1 MTSLQA
7 LLVAHAAAAKA
18 GQNIEELAAS
28 LDMKVESLNQR
39 LNAIRKGLRDEGATE
54 EEIAVAIPKLVR
66 RTSTRTTSNKPILAS
81 LLASV
86 RAAAEA
92 AAEAE
97 ANAEDITSSTMTNED
112 AENVLETLELVG

>member
-66 RTSTRTTSNKPILAS
+66 RTTTRTTSNKPILAS

-92 AAEAE
+92 EAD
-97 ANAEDITSSTMTNED
+97 ADTSEDITSSTMTNED

>member
-39 LNAIRKGLRDEGATE
+39 LNSIRKGLRDEGATE

-66 RTSTRTTSNKPILAS
+66 RTTTRTTSNKPILAS

-92 AAEAE
+92 EAD
-97 ANAEDITSSTMTNED
+97 ADTSEDITSSTMTNED

>member
-54 EEIAVAIPKLVR
+54 KEIAVAIPKLVR
-66 RTSTRTTSNKPILAS
+66 RTTTRTTSNKPILAS

-92 AAEAE
+92 EAD
-97 ANAEDITSSTMTNED
+97 ADTSEDITSSTMTNED

>member
-1 MTSLQA
+1 MTSLQQ
-7 LLVAHAAAAKA
+7 LLVAHAAASKA

-39 LNAIRKGLRDEGATE
+39 LNVIRKGLRDEGATE

-66 RTSTRTTSNKPILAS
+66 RTSTRTTSNKPILAG

-92 AAEAE
+92 AA
-97 ANAEDITSSTMTNED
+97 D
-112 AENVLETLELVG
+112 ASEEVPDGSELVAV

>member
-54 EEIAVAIPKLVR
+54 KEIAVAIPKLVR
-66 RTSTRTTSNKPILAS
+66 RTTTRTTSNKPILAS

-92 AAEAE
+92 DADTS
-97 ANAEDITSSTMTNED
+97 EDITSSTMTNED

>member
-7 LLVAHAAAAKA
+7 LLVAHANAAKA

-39 LNAIRKGLRDEGATE
+39 LNAIRKTLRDEGATD
-54 EEIAVAIPKLVR
+54 EEIAAAIPKLVR
-66 RTSTRTTSNKPILAS
+66 RTSTRTTSNKPILAG

-86 RAAAEA
+86 RAAAAAEA
-92 AAEAE
+92 KANASAEAE
-97 ANAEDITSSTMTNED
+97 AETSDTDEAVPAESE
-112 AENVLETLELVG
+112 LELVG